1 MSFNVGFTQ
10 IFFRYPPVE
19 WQRLAGVFNRNVYSN
34 FYLFIV
40 TTINLI
46 ISIITTTNVG

>member
-1 MSFNVGFTQ
+1 MLAFTKM

-19 WQRLAGVFNRNVYSN
+19 WQRLAGVFNRNV
-34 FYLFIV
+34 FFKLYLFIV

-46 ISIITTTNVG
+46 ISIITTADLG